1 MPDFSPE
8 QLQNYWNVAVDLTLA
23 YIPRLI
29 LAVVVLLV
37 GLWLINR
44 LIKLMD
50 LALNQAGLDDSL
62 TRFLHS
68 LASAALR
75 VLLLISVASM
85 IGIATTSFVAV
96 LGAAG
101 LAIGLALQGSL
112 ANFAGGVLILLFKPF
127 RVGDYI
133 EAQGVSGSVADIQIF
148 STLIHTPDNKVIVVP
163 NGDLSNGVI
172 TNYSRAPERRVDFV
186 FSIGYNDD
194 IELAKRLIHDLVTA
208 DSRIHR
214 EPEPLIVVSEL
225 AQSSVDLTVRVWVAS
240 ADLWPVRFALL
251 EQVKLSFDANG
262 VSIPYPQ
269 QDLHIA
275 QVK

>member
-1 MPDFSPE
+1 MPEFSQQ
-8 QLQNYWNVAVDLTLA
+8 QLENYWVLAIDLVLA
-23 YIPRLI
+23 YVPRLL
-29 LAVVVLLV
+29 LALVVLVV

-44 LIKLMD
+44 ALKLMD
-50 LALNQAGLDDSL
+50 LALSQAGLDDSL
-62 TRFLHS
+62 SRFLHS

-85 IGIATTSFVAV
+85 VGIATTSFVAV

-133 EAQGVSGSVADIQIF
+133 EAQGVSGSVRDIQIF

-172 TNYSRAPERRVDFV
+172 TNYSREPKRRVDLV
-186 FSIGYNDD
+186 FSIGYSDD
-194 IELAKRLIHDLVTA
+194 IELAKRLIGEVIAA
-208 DSRIHR
+208 DTRIDSD
-214 EPEPLIVVSEL
+214 PEPLIAVSEL
-225 AQSSVDLTVRVWVAS
+225 AHSSVDLTVRVWVDS
-240 ADLWPVRFALL
+240 ANLSAVRYALL
-251 EQVKLSFDANG
+251 EHVKLSFDSNG

-269 QDLHIA
+269 QELHIV
-275 QVK
+275 QPG